1 MAIVIF
7 AVVLSTLCHS
17 KARYGRY
24 TATVAEAMNLIS
36 TSYIEQTRPRDL
48 LDGAMDGIAG
58 KLDRYSGYIPPKS
71 LKPFHEQLDQEFSGV
86 GIVVEF
92 NPETERLMVLSPIVG
107 TPAFKAGIQAGDTIM
122 AIDGRDSQ
130 GLKSEDAVKLIR
142 GRKGTDVDLTI
153 LHVGRNRTRDGDVNQ
168 SHRRSRICS
177 GPSSR

>member
-1 MAIVIF
+1 MTSRNMAIVIF

-48 LDGAMDGIAG
+48 LDGAMEGLAG

-92 NPETERLMVLSPIVG
+92 DPETEMIVG
-107 TPAFKAGIQAGDTIM
+107 DK
-122 AIDGRDSQ
+122 
-130 GLKSEDAVKLIR
+130 DAQQWQSR
-142 GRKGTDVDLTI
+142 EQRKGYEIDA
-153 LHVGRNRTRDGDVNQ
+153 
-168 SHRRSRICS
+168 
-177 GPSSR
+177 